1 MADTLIVETEQKP
14 ASAIGWAGVLAGAA
28 VACAL
33 SIVLFS
39 LGSGLGLSSISP
51 WANTTAPETTKAA
64 TVAGIYLT
72 VTAVLASA
80 VGGYLATRL
89 RPLWP
94 GVHRD
99 EAFFRDTAH
108 GLVTWAVAT
117 LATAAVLGGTLTALG
132 GGAAKEAAREGALPA
147 LTDRLFAPAV
157 AAPDRAAA
165 DRILMRLRT
174 RATLADEDRQSLAAM
189 VGARTGLPMPEAERR
204 VAGIETEARNAL
216 ETARR
221 VGMQLSFWFV
231 AAMLAGALAAG
242 LAAWE
247 GGAIRDG
254 RMRYGRY

>member
-14 ASAIGWAGVLAGAA
+14 VSAIGWPGVLAGAA
-28 VACAL
+28 VSCAL
-33 SIVLFS
+33 SIALFS

-51 WANTTAPETTKAA
+51 WANTAAPETTKAA
-64 TVAGIYLT
+64 TVAGIFLT
-72 VTAVLASA
+72 VTAVLAST

-94 GVHRD
+94 GLHGD

-132 GGAAKEAAREGALPA
+132 GGAAKEAMRDGALPA

-157 AAPDRAAA
+157 AAPDRSAA

-174 RATLADEDRQSLAAM
+174 RATLPDEDRQSLAAM

-204 VAGIETEARNAL
+204 VAVIETEARNAL

-231 AAMLAGALAAG
+231 AAMFAGALAAG